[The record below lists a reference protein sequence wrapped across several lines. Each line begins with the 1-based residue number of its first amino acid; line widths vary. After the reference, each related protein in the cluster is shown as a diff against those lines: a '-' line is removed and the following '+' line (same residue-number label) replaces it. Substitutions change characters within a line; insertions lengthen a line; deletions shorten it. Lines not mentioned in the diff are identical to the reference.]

1 MKESNSVSECPINKT
16 IHRLFEEQVEKA
28 AGGVA
33 VVGPSGSE
41 MVTYKELNRRADR
54 LADSLLDRGV
64 GTGSIVG
71 LMMTRSIEMVIV
83 MMGVLKAGGAY
94 LPIDRDYPRERI
106 NYILRD
112 SGAEIVLTET
122 AGVGAGPDSSHLQR
136 RSHAADSPAYV
147 LYTSGTTGRPK
158 GVLVEH
164 RSVVNVLRW
173 FGKRYNVAGGV
184 RVIQLSRY
192 SFDPSVEQIFAT
204 LLYGGTLHV
213 VSPELVVD
221 TRQLRRY
228 IDVHR
233 INIINFVPTVLDELL
248 RYGPRLDSLRSVISG
263 AERLTDEIKDRL
275 VDKGYDLTNHYG
287 PTETTIEAT
296 ASRCSAARV
305 NIGRPID
312 HVTCHIFAEEG
323 HIADPGESGE
333 LCISGAGVARGYLNN
348 PELTAGKF
356 VNLAAKAR
364 EDTRSPNHQ
373 ILTPKSYILY
383 KTGDLA
389 RFLPD
394 GTIEFLGRLDDQLKI
409 RGYRVEPAEIE
420 QTLLA
425 HPDVRQAVVMA
436 VDTPS
441 GGEQL
446 TAYIVPRARP
456 ARISPLRE
464 YLRGQLPDY
473 LVPGLLVPVDRL
485 PLHPNGKVDRQA
497 LTGLSAGAKSGNY
510 QAPRDRLEKKLVDIW
525 ARVIG
530 IDKSSLGIDADF
542 FELGGNSLNVN
553 RMMQEVHREFN
564 VKVNAADIFQLA
576 EIGKLAEYIKA
587 AAAEPYRPIEAVE
600 KREYYSLSS
609 AQERFYVLQR
619 MAPNST
625 GYNISEFFL
634 LEGNLDSRRLTG
646 TFKELIG
653 RHESFRTCFTRIEGE
668 PQQRISGTVH
678 FEGEYVD
685 LKDGQ
690 EADEVIGTFIRPFD
704 LAHAP
709 LLRVGLIRFGHC
721 CHILM
726 IDMHH
731 IISDGVSLAIFI
743 REFLTLYG
751 GGIVPPL
758 PIQYKE
764 YAQWQSKRLFS
775 GDLLNQ
781 EKYWLAEFGLG
792 IPALNMRLDY
802 PRPAIQSFDGDAVTF
817 DIGEDL
823 TDQLK
828 GVASTSA
835 ATLFMVLLAAYAVLL
850 FKYTGCETLV
860 VGYPVAGREHAD
872 LDNII
877 GMFVNTVALKIPLN
891 PAASFFETLAAV
903 KEKCLEAFQN
913 QDYPFDI
920 LVDKLNY
927 RRDAGRNPIF
937 DTLFVLQNQ
946 DMGEMEI
953 ENLKT
958 GPYEFKK
965 FSSPFDFWL
974 EGVDKGGCLC
984 FSLGYCT
991 RLFHRETMENLSR
1004 RFLAILAQIAAAP
1017 HRSIKDMDL
1026 ASAYERDR
1034 ILHCFNRSREA
1045 HEYDFI

>member
-1 MKESNSVSECPINKT
+1 MKESHTVSECPISKT

-28 AGGVA
+28 AGSVA

-41 MVTYKELNRRADR
+41 MVTYEELDRLADR
-54 LADSLLDRGV
+54 LADSLVDRGV
-64 GTGSIVG
+64 DTGSIVG
-71 LMMTRSIEMVIV
+71 LMITRSIEMVTA

-94 LPIDRDYPRERI
+94 LPIDRDYPGERI

-112 SGAEIVLTET
+112 SGAEIVLTEA
-122 AGVGAGPDSSHLQR
+122 AGVGAGPDSPHLHR
-136 RSHAADSPAYV
+136 RSPAADSPAYV

-173 FGKRYNVAGGV
+173 FGKRYNVAAGV
-184 RVIQLSRY
+184 RVIQLSRC

-204 LLYGGTLHV
+204 LLHGATLHLAP
-213 VSPELVVD
+213 PELVVD

-228 IDVHR
+228 IEVHR

-248 RYGPRLDSLRSVISG
+248 GYGPKLDSLRSVISG

-275 VDKGYDLTNHYG
+275 IAKGYDLTNHYG

-296 ASRCSAARV
+296 ASRCTAKKV

-312 HVTCHIFAEEG
+312 QVTCHIFTEEG
-323 HIADPGESGE
+323 HAADPGEPGE

-348 PELTAGKF
+348 PELTAEKF
-356 VNLAAKAR
+356 VNIAAKAR
-364 EDTRSPNHQ
+364 EDTRRPQNTKSQ
-373 ILTPKSYILY
+373 ILNPKSYILY

-389 RFLPD
+389 RCLPD
-394 GTIEFLGRLDDQLKI
+394 GNIEFLGRLDDQLKI

-420 QTLLA
+420 QALLA
-425 HPDVRQAVVMA
+425 HPDVKQAVVMA
-436 VDTPS
+436 ADTPS
-441 GGEQL
+441 GGKQL
-446 TAYIVPRARP
+446 AAYIVPRARP

-473 LVPGLLVPVDRL
+473 LVPGLLVPLDRL

-497 LTGLSAGAKSGNY
+497 LAGLLAGAVSGNY
-510 QAPRDRLEKKLVDIW
+510 QAPRDRLERKLVDIW

-530 IDKSSLGIDADF
+530 IDEGSLGIDADF

-564 VKVNAADIFQLA
+564 VKIDAAEIFRLA
-576 EIGKLAEYIKA
+576 EIGKLAEYIRA

-600 KREYYSLSS
+600 KREYYPLSS
-609 AQERFYVLQR
+609 AQERFYVLQQ

-634 LEGNLDSRRLTG
+634 LEGSLDSRRLTG

-653 RHESFRTCFTRIEGE
+653 RHESFRTYFTRIKGE
-668 PQQRISGTVH
+668 PRQRISSTVH
-678 FEGEYVD
+678 FAGEYVD
-685 LKDGQ
+685 MD
-690 EADEVIGTFIRPFD
+690 DTFIRPFD
-704 LAHAP
+704 LAQAP
-709 LLRVGLIRFGHC
+709 LLRVGLIRIDHGR
-721 CHILM
+721 HILM

-731 IISDGVSLAIFI
+731 IISDGVSLAILM
-743 REFLTLYG
+743 REFLTLYA

-764 YAQWQSKRLFS
+764 YAQWQNKRLFS
-775 GDLLNQ
+775 EDLLKQ

-828 GVASTSA
+828 EVASTSA

-850 FKYTGCETLV
+850 FKYTGCETMV

-872 LDNII
+872 LANII

-891 PAASFFETLAAV
+891 PAASFFENLAAV
-903 KEKCLEAFQN
+903 KEKCLQAFQN
-913 QDYPFDI
+913 QDYPFDS

-927 RRDAGRNPIF
+927 KRDAGRNPVF

-946 DMGEMEI
+946 DMGEIEM
-953 ENLKT
+953 ENLKI

-974 EGVDKGGCLC
+974 EGVDKSGCLC

-1004 RFLAILAQIAAAP
+1004 RFVAILTQIAAAP